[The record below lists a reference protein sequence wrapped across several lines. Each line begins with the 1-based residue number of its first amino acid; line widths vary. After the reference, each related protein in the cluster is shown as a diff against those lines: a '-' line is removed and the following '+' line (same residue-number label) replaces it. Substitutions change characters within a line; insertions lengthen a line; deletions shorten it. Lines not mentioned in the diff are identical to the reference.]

1 MITLQCQLEF
11 QNKQDK
17 EIVLD
22 LMRRFSSA
30 MRYAYQRLLEG
41 NKRKDLKK
49 DLSKLFNMNTR
60 YSDDAIF
67 LAQSIITSC
76 QERGQNPK
84 KLIFG
89 SRKVFEQLKKNHLT
103 GKRRKQLKTKWKESR
118 QGNLYSRGDKSKQG
132 NLNLRF
138 QWIDNQLYLK
148 INTGDRQY
156 IYAKVIRDVKR
167 DKDKWIEFMFMLENA
182 YRYKQWFPYS
192 VRLRVKNSNVYAFI
206 SVEEKLPP
214 ITITKD
220 NGIIGI
226 DVNAY
231 PFHLALAFAGKDG
244 NLEKYQ
250 RINLNELLEVNSE
263 KRQYL
268 EWQIAHEIIEIAKEE
283 NKAIAIENLQKL
295 PKGNRGDGFAKLR
308 IRLQKW
314 SYKRLLDKIE
324 ILARRNGIEIRKI
337 NPAYTSVI
345 GKLKYAPQY
354 NIDKDIAG
362 AFVTARRGLGFKEK
376 LPKNYKDLLNDTDF
390 LSYTIAKIEDNITKL
405 KQKLKEEKNEYKRNK
420 LITLQKQVLLFTSH
434 VSRLESGKSETASQ
448 QPVNQRKEQVRGLPM
463 GRHKSW
469 QVLSIALAFCC
480 LERSYRDFSPLKR
493 VIISKDWI
501 AAANRLVPVLGA
513 GTMTL
518 PKYRLLGSEVS
529 EMAAVQIPQPKLC
542 KLIFYFFTVFL
553 QFCTVWLTRQNSCMK
568 IEF

>member
-1 MITLQCQLEF
+1 MTTLQCLIEF
-11 QNKQDK
+11 QNMQDK
-17 EIVLD
+17 KIVLD

-30 MRYAYQRLLEG
+30 MRYSYQRLLEG
-41 NKRKDLKK
+41 EKRKDLKK
-49 DLSKLFNMNTR
+49 HLSRLFSINTR

-67 LAQSIITSC
+67 LAQSMISSC
-76 QERGQNPK
+76 EERGQNPK

-138 QWIDNQLYLK
+138 QWIDNELYLR
-148 INTGDRQY
+148 INTGNRQY

-167 DKDKWIEFMFMLENA
+167 KNDKWIYFMFMLENA
-182 YRYKQWFPYS
+182 YKYKEWFPYS
-192 VRLRVKNSNVYAFI
+192 VRLKVKNGNVYAFI
-206 SVEEKLPP
+206 SIEEKHPP
-214 ITITKD
+214 IIIKKD

-231 PFHLALAFAGKDG
+231 PFHLALAFTSKDG

-250 RINLNELLEVNSE
+250 SINLSELLEVNSE

-268 EWQIAHEIIEIAKEE
+268 EWQIAHKIIKIAREE
-283 NKAIAIENLQKL
+283 NKAIAIENLEKL
-295 PKGNRGDGFAKLR
+295 PKGKRGDGFAKLR
-308 IRLQKW
+308 VRLQKW
-314 SYKRLLDKIE
+314 SYKRLLNKIE
-324 ILARRNGIEIRKI
+324 ILAKRNGIEIIKV

-362 AFVTARRGLGFKEK
+362 AYVIARRGLGYKEK
-376 LPKNYKDLLNDTDF
+376 LPKNYKELLNDTDF
-390 LSYTIAKIEDNITKL
+390 LSYTIAKIEDNIKKL

-420 LITLQKQVLLFTSH
+420 LKSTLAKLRKNLKTLQKHVSRLTSH
-434 VSRLESGKSETASQ
+434 VSRLESGKSKSATQQTA
-448 QPVNQRKEQVRGLPM
+448 NQRKEQVRGLPT

-493 VIISKDWI
+493 VVISKDWI
-501 AAANRLVPVLGA
+501 AVANRLAPVLGT

-518 PKYRLLGSEVS
+518 PKYRLLGTEVS
-529 EMAAVQIPQPKLC
+529 EMAEYKYPNPSCASFVQ
-542 KLIFYFFTVFL
+542 FG
-553 QFCTVWLTRQNSCMK
+553 
-568 IEF
+568 

>member
-41 NKRKDLKK
+41 EKRKDLKK
-49 DLSKLFNMNTR
+49 YLSKLFDINTR

-67 LAQSIITSC
+67 LAQSTITSC
-76 QERGQNPK
+76 KERGQNPK

-89 SRKVFEQLKKNHLT
+89 SRKLFEQLKKNHLT
-103 GKRRKQLKTKWKESR
+103 GKRRKELKTKWKESR

-138 QWIDNQLYLK
+138 QWINDELYLR

-156 IYAKVIRDVKR
+156 IYAKVIRDVKKE
-167 DKDKWIEFMFMLENA
+167 KDKWIEFLFILENA
-182 YRYKQWFPYS
+182 YQTNQWFSYS
-192 VRLRVKNSNVYAFI
+192 VRLKVKNGNVYAFI
-206 SVEEKLPP
+206 SVEEELPP
-214 ITITKD
+214 ITIKKD

-231 PFHLALAFAGKDG
+231 PFHLALAFTSKDG

-250 RINLNELLEVNSE
+250 SISLNELLEANSE

-268 EWQIAHEIIEIAKEE
+268 EWQIAHKIIKIAKEE
-283 NKAIAIENLQKL
+283 NKAISIEDLNKL
-295 PKGNRGDGFAKLR
+295 PKGKRGDGFVKLR

-314 SYKRLLDKIE
+314 SYKRLLYKIE
-324 ILARRNGIEIRKI
+324 VLAKRNGIELVKV
-337 NPAYTSVI
+337 NPAYTSLI
-345 GKLKYAPQY
+345 GKLKYSPQY

-362 AFVTARRGLGFKEK
+362 AYVIARRGLGYKEK
-376 LPKNYKDLLNDTDF
+376 LTKNYKELLNDTDF
-390 LSYTIAKIEDNITKL
+390 LSYTIAKIEDNIKKL

-420 LITLQKQVLLFTSH
+420 IKTKLNKLRKNLKTLQKHVSLLTSH
-434 VSRLESGKSETASQ
+434 ISRLESGKSESSSQ
-448 QPVNQRKEQVRGLPM
+448 QPVNQWKEQVRGLPM

-469 QVLSIALAFCC
+469 QVLSIVLAFCC
-480 LERSYRDFSPLKR
+480 LEKSYRDFSPLKR
-493 VIISKDWI
+493 VII
-501 AAANRLVPVLGA
+501 
-513 GTMTL
+513 
-518 PKYRLLGSEVS
+518 
-529 EMAAVQIPQPKLC
+529 
-542 KLIFYFFTVFL
+542 
-553 QFCTVWLTRQNSCMK
+553 
-568 IEF
+568 

>member
-22 LMRRFSSA
+22 LMRKFSSA

-41 NKRKDLKK
+41 EKRKDLKK
-49 DLSKLFNMNTR
+49 HLSKLFSINTR

-67 LAQSIITSC
+67 LAQSMITSC
-76 QERGQNPK
+76 KEREQNPK

-89 SRKVFEQLKKNHLT
+89 SRKLFEQLKKNHLT

-118 QGNLYSRGDKSKQG
+118 QGNLYSRGDKTKQG

-138 QWIDNQLYLK
+138 QWINDELYLR

-156 IYAKVIRDVKR
+156 IYAKVIRSVERKN
-167 DKDKWIEFMFMLENA
+167 DKWIEFMFMLENA
-182 YRYKQWFPYS
+182 YRYGEWFPYS
-192 VRLRVKNSNVYAFI
+192 VNLKIKNSNVYAFI
-206 SVEEKLPP
+206 SVEEKLPH
-214 ITITKD
+214 ITIKKD

-231 PFHLALAFAGKDG
+231 PFHLALAFT
-244 NLEKYQ
+244 
-250 RINLNELLEVNSE
+250 
-263 KRQYL
+263 
-268 EWQIAHEIIEIAKEE
+268 
-283 NKAIAIENLQKL
+283 LQK
-295 PKGNRGDGFAKLR
+295 
-308 IRLQKW
+308 
-314 SYKRLLDKIE
+314 
-324 ILARRNGIEIRKI
+324 
-337 NPAYTSVI
+337 
-345 GKLKYAPQY
+345 GK
-354 NIDKDIAG
+354 
-362 AFVTARRGLGFKEK
+362 RGLGFKEK
-376 LPKNYKDLLNDTDF
+376 LPKNYKELLNDSDF
-390 LSYTIAKIEDNITKL
+390 LSCTIARIEDNIKKL

-420 LITLQKQVLLFTSH
+420 IKSILAKLRKNLKTLQKHVSRFTSH
-434 VSRLESGKSETASQ
+434 VSRLESGKSESSSQ
-448 QPVNQRKEQVRGLPM
+448 QPVNQWKEQVRGLPA

-501 AAANRLVPVLGA
+501 AVANRLVPVLGTGA
-513 GTMTL
+513 MTL

-529 EMAAVQIPQPKLC
+529 EMAEYKYPNPSCASFI
-542 KLIFYFFTVFL
+542 
-553 QFCTVWLTRQNSCMK
+553 QFG
-568 IEF
+568 